1 MSLAELWSQA
11 YARQADADL
20 RAWERYE
27 QHSATL
33 VAECHKLQ
41 HLQMACEKLCKAYL
55 LRAGTPAVRLQSS
68 HGYIAGPLPLV
79 IREEILHRRKELRGM
94 EWVVTHVR
102 HLAQEIE
109 VLTPSVDRGGL
120 RPDNCEYPWLAGGR
134 VCSPL
139 DHAFA
144 LSRLIDAAAGRTFLK
159 LLRLAID
166 RSLA

>member
-1 MSLAELWSQA
+1 
-11 YARQADADL
+11 
-20 RAWERYE
+20 
-27 QHSATL
+27 
-33 VAECHKLQ
+33 
-41 HLQMACEKLCKAYL
+41 
-55 LRAGTPAVRLQSS
+55 
-68 HGYIAGPLPLV
+68 
-79 IREEILHRRKELRGM
+79 M

-102 HLAQEIE
+102 HLAHEIE
-109 VLTPSVDRGGL
+109 VLTPSVDRGGV

-166 RSLA
+166 RALA